1 MPAPISLG
9 NSNSTPT
16 PGPAPVFLA
25 PSGLTIGNDAGLR
38 EVTRERETIRITAEQ
53 GDAALP
59 RLLRLLDAEGIRVES
74 AALARPSLDDVFLKL
89 TGRSLREAA

>member
-25 PSGLTIGNDAGLR
+25 PSGLTIGNDANADP
-38 EVTRERETIRITAEQ
+38 VQ
-53 GDAALP
+53 FALH
-59 RLLRLLDAEGIRVES
+59 
-74 AALARPSLDDVFLKL
+74 PSRFADPTCLIQKIGPIDLSDNAGV
-89 TGRSLREAA
+89 A